1 MEISEIFFFYNGAMT
16 DSGENL
22 VLYFL
27 NKFAYDVSKRKSIE
41 ETGVG
46 NGNSIHF
53 LVVGVLFP
61 CKKLSVAALLAYF
74 FSRPPRKISLPFYHF
89 ESFRSQF
96 VAMSGEW
103 RRSAH
108 STSGLRISQD

>member
-1 MEISEIFFFYNGAMT
+1 MYFDGCVNKFIDKYRSTNTTEMEISEIFFFYNGAMT

-74 FSRPPRKISLPFYHF
+74 FSRPTREEEEMFIARAK
-89 ESFRSQF
+89 
-96 VAMSGEW
+96 
-103 RRSAH
+103 
-108 STSGLRISQD
+108 